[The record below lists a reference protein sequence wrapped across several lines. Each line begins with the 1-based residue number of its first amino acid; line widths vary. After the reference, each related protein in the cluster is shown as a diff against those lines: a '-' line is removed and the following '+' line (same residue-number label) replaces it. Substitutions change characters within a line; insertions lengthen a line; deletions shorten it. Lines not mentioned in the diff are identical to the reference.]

1 MRTVMTTLG
10 LAVVLASCE
19 NQKLPDPPKPPPAQS
34 PAAQPARAASA
45 PAPTAAGVK
54 GKVLETIDA
63 AGYTYLRLETASGE
77 QWAAITQT
85 TVQVGAVVE
94 IVDATMM
101 RDFESKT
108 LNRTFPAILF
118 GSLGNGAAGA
128 EAAAPA
134 PVEQAQLPP
143 GHPPMSPAPQAL
155 IGEIKVDKAKAA
167 NGKTVAE
174 VWTDRAK
181 LTGQKVSV
189 QGKVVKVSTGVM
201 GKNWLHLRDGSGSD
215 AAKDNDLTVTSQG
228 LAAVGDVVT
237 AEGVV
242 YINKD
247 FGAGYSY
254 PVIVE
259 EATVQK

>member
-1 MRTVMTTLG
+1 MRIVMTTLG

-34 PAAQPARAASA
+34 PAAQPARAASQ
-45 PAPTAAGVK
+45 PAPSAGGVR

-85 TVQVGAVVE
+85 AVQVGSQVE

-118 GSLGNGAAGA
+118 GSLGNGAA
-128 EAAAPA
+128 APA
-134 PVEQAQLPP
+134 PAEQAQLPP
-143 GHPPMSPAPQAL
+143 GHPPMSAAPQAAV
-155 IGEIKVDKAKAA
+155 GEIKVDKAKAA
-167 NGKTVAE
+167 NGKTVVE

-181 LTGQKVSV
+181 LAGQKVTV

-201 GKNWLHLRDGSGSD
+201 GKNWLHLRDGSGSEG
-215 AAKDNDLTVTSQG
+215 AKDNDLTVTSQG
-228 LAAVGDVVT
+228 VAAVGDVVT
-237 AEGVV
+237 VEGVV

-254 PVIVE
+254 PVILE